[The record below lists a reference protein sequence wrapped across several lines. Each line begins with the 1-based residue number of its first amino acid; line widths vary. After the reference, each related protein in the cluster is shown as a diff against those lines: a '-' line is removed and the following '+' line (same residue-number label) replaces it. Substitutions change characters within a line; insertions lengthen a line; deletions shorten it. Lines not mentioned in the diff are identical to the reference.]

1 MRANVQVSPLAPPAV
16 DLIIDMAEDLP
27 CVMGDE
33 QRLGQVRIPM
43 PMARCNANR
52 VALWKPWHLSL
63 GRACHLLLTRL
74 PTTRSHQQVLIN
86 LVGNALKFTREG
98 SVTLSAKRT
107 VGGIE
112 VSLKDTGS
120 GIPESSLA
128 EIFEPFNQVI
138 FQPEE
143 QPWPPP

>member
-1 MRANVQVSPLAPPAV
+1 
-16 DLIIDMAEDLP
+16 
-27 CVMGDE
+27 
-33 QRLGQVRIPM
+33 
-43 PMARCNANR
+43 
-52 VALWKPWHLSL
+52 
-63 GRACHLLLTRL
+63 
-74 PTTRSHQQVLIN
+74 VLIN